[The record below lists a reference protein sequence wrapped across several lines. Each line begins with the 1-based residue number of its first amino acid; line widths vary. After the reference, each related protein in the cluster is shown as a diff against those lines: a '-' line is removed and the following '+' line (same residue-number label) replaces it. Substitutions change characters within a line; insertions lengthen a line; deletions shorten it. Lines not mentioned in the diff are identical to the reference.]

1 MTSLLG
7 KEHLEL
13 QSRHQQRIILPTTGT
28 SGESGGSG
36 GERASSGRSGGERTS
51 SGGSGRE
58 RASNKCCS
66 CSTGTRSGG
75 SGLDGS
81 EGGLFVTETK
91 AGPETLERRV
101 LTGGNELGV
110 ENAETDERL
119 DL

>member
-36 GERASSGRSGGERTS
+36 GERASSGRSDGERTS

-58 RASNKCCS
+58 RELQTSVVA
-66 CSTGTRSGG
+66 
-75 SGLDGS
+75 
-81 EGGLFVTETK
+81 
-91 AGPETLERRV
+91 APPEPDRE
-101 LTGGNELGV
+101 
-110 ENAETDERL
+110 APA
-119 DL
+119 